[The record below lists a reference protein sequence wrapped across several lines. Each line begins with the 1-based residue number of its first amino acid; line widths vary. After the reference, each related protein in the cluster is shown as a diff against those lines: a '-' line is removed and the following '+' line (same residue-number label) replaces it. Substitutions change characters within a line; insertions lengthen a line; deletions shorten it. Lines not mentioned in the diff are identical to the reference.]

1 MDSEMHSS
9 HTCSVDANVRILYAS
24 DLIKKQRHQKF
35 PIIINRQL
43 ER

>member
-9 HTCSVDANVRILYAS
+9 HTCSIDTNVRILYAS
-24 DLIKKQRHQKF
+24 DLIKNQRHQKF